1 MELRDLRYFVVLAE
15 ELHFARAARRVFIAQ
30 PPFSQQIR
38 RLEEDLGLDL
48 FLRTSRHV
56 ELSPAGARLLPL
68 ARQTL
73 RAAQEFTEAAGR
85 AAAGTS
91 GELRIAIDASVLL
104 DGIPQAFRA
113 FHAEC
118 PDVRLVM
125 AAMTATE
132 QTTRLLNDEIDI
144 AISWTTTPRP
154 GITALPLPPLE
165 MVVALPLGHR
175 LAANPDKPLALTLL
189 RDEVFL
195 ATEAERDGF
204 LLRLC
209 ADAGFTPR
217 VESRTADTFSAIGM
231 VGAGAGVVVAS
242 AGIRQLH
249 VSGVTHRTLDL
260 VAPPNTHSVMWR
272 SDRESPLLARF
283 VSVIGDSLAPSRE
296 VE

>member
-15 ELHFARAARRVFIAQ
+15 ELHFGRAARRVFIAQ

-38 RLEEDLGLDL
+38 RLEADLRLDL
-48 FLRTSRHV
+48 FVRTSRHV
-56 ELSPAGARLLPL
+56 QLSPAGARLLPI
-68 ARQTL
+68 ARRAL
-73 RAAQEFTEAAGR
+73 RAAEEFADAAAR
-85 AAAGTS
+85 SSAGTS

-113 FHAEC
+113 FHAAC

-144 AISWTTTPRP
+144 AISWTTAPRP
-154 GITALPLPPLE
+154 GITSLPLPPLDL
-165 MVVALPLGHR
+165 VVALPIGHR
-175 LAANPDKPLALTLL
+175 LAATEEQPLALAHL
-189 RDEVFL
+189 REETFL

-209 ADAGFTPR
+209 AEAGFTPR
-217 VESRTADTFSAIGM
+217 VETRTADTFSAIGM
-231 VGAGAGVVVAS
+231 VGAGTGIVVAS

-249 VSGVTHRTLDL
+249 ISGVTHRTLDL
-260 VAPPNTHSVMWR
+260 ATRPNTHSMMWR
-272 SDRESPLLARF
+272 ADHESPLLARF
-283 VSVIGDSLAPSRE
+283 VSIIGDSLAPS
-296 VE
+296 